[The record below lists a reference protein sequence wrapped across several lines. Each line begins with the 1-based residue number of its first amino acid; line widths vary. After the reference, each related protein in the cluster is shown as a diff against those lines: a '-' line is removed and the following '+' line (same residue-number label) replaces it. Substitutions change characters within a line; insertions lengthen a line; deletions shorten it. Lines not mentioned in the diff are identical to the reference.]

1 MIFLSTRLE
10 TRGLTSRDA
19 NLPLPPLVGK
29 PHQPLTSPQSFEGF
43 DQNVAVRSHLD
54 AVSKNGD
61 GDFHQILGVRKVG
74 DCDGDFHQILKVREE
89 EADDD
94 EVVRRGAP
102 GQLYENV
109 TLASEARSDHTK
121 VRTLSQ
127 KSIRQTLVMMLTHNT
142 HSITFTFTTRL
153 DYCNC
158 AI

>member
-1 MIFLSTRLE
+1 M
-10 TRGLTSRDA
+10 G
-19 NLPLPPLVGK
+19 
-29 PHQPLTSPQSFEGF
+29 
-43 DQNVAVRSHLD
+43 VRSHLD
-54 AVSKNGD
+54 AVNKNGD

-89 EADDD
+89 EADD
-94 EVVRRGAP
+94 EEVRREAP

-109 TLASEARSDHTK
+109 TLAPEARSDHTK
-121 VRTLSQ
+121 VRTLAQ

>member
-10 TRGLTSRDA
+10 TRDLTSRDA
-19 NLPLPPLVGK
+19 NVPLPPLVGK
-29 PHQPLTSPQSFEGF
+29 PHQPVSSPQSFEGH
-43 DQNVAVRSHLD
+43 QNVVVRSHLD

-89 EADDD
+89 EADD
-94 EVVRRGAP
+94 EEVRRGAP

-109 TLASEARSDHTK
+109 TLASGARSDHTK

-127 KSIRQTLVMMLTHNT
+127 KSIRQTLVMM
-142 HSITFTFTTRL
+142 
-153 DYCNC
+153 
-158 AI
+158 

>member
-10 TRGLTSRDA
+10 TRDLTSRDA

-29 PHQPLTSPQSFEGF
+29 PHQPLTSSQSFEGF

-61 GDFHQILGVRKVG
+61 GDFHQILGESEVG

-89 EADDD
+89 ADD
-94 EVVRRGAP
+94 EEVRREAP

-142 HSITFTFTTRL
+142 HSITFTTAL
-153 DYCNC
+153 DNC